1 MRVPRELFQKY
12 PWQGLG
18 QSPNVQMDERN
29 YIMNDGRYPVEEKVE
44 EEAIPVKRRKFPDDH
59 KRLIFWGIIAVV
71 ALCIIGGAVAGL
83 KYILREEPDIE
94 VSGDSGWKTPDYVD
108 VQLIAKNEYSRPG
121 KKLDEV
127 NGIVV
132 HYVANPGT
140 SAEAN
145 RSYFAGLA
153 QSKATYASSNFII
166 GLEGEVIQ
174 CVPADEVAYASNN
187 RNSDTLSIECC
198 HPDETGVFT
207 YPTYRSLV
215 KLCADI
221 CIGFELD
228 PETDIIRHYDITGK
242 MCPLYFVENENEW
255 KAFLSDVKDA
265 VDAEKTAETS
275 QK

>member
-1 MRVPRELFQKY
+1 
-12 PWQGLG
+12 
-18 QSPNVQMDERN
+18 
-29 YIMNDGRYPVEEKVE
+29 MNDGRMPVEEKTE
-44 EEAIPVKRRKFPDDH
+44 SEAVTEKQEKIPARYKKI
-59 KRLIFWGIIAVV
+59 IFWGIIAI
-71 ALCIIGGAVAGL
+71 ASLCIIGGAVAGI
-83 KYILREEPDIE
+83 KYVLREEPDIE
-94 VSGDSGWKTPDYVD
+94 VSDSSGWDTPDYVD
-108 VQLIAKNEYSRPG
+108 VQLIPKNEYSRPG
-121 KKLDEV
+121 TKIDAV

-140 SAEAN
+140 SAAAN

-166 GLEGEVIQ
+166 GLDGEVLQ
-174 CVPADEVAYASNN
+174 CVPVDEVAYASNK

-198 HPDETGVFT
+198 HPDETGVFA

-215 KLCADI
+215 ELCADI

-242 MCPLYFVENENEW
+242 MCPLYFVEHEDEW
-255 KAFLSDVKDA
+255 KKFLLDVK
-265 VDAEKTAETS
+265 AETDMKKTEVTS

>member
-1 MRVPRELFQKY
+1 
-12 PWQGLG
+12 
-18 QSPNVQMDERN
+18 
-29 YIMNDGRYPVEEKVE
+29 MNDGKFPVKETETEKD
-44 EEAIPVKRRKFPDDH
+44 AIEVKRRPPKKLYDNY
-59 KRLIFWGIIAVV
+59 KKLILWIIIA
-71 ALCIIGGAVAGL
+71 ALSLCIIGGTVAGIRAYYH
-83 KYILREEPDIE
+83 KNPDIE
-94 VSGDSGWKTPDYVD
+94 VAGDSGWNTPDYVD

-121 KKLDEV
+121 KKLDAV

-140 SAEAN
+140 SAAAN

-153 QSKATYASSNFII
+153 ESGATYASSNFII

-174 CVPADEVAYASNN
+174 CIPVDEVAYASNN

-207 YPTYRSLV
+207 YPTYKSLV

-221 CIGFELD
+221 CIGFGLD
-228 PETDIIRHYDITGK
+228 PATDIIRHYDITGK
-242 MCPLYFVENENEW
+242 MCPLYFVENEDKWQE
-255 KAFLSDVKDA
+255 FLSDVTEA
-265 VDAEKTAETS
+265 VNTKKSAVTS